1 MKTLVKIVI
10 ALVIV
15 TTAFNASRAALNN
28 YQFEDA
34 VREGILFDPR
44 SSDAEILAM
53 IAKLANSYDVP
64 LAPEDIEIR
73 DVGQEVQVQMTYTKK
88 VVLIP
93 SIYARDWTFTPSA
106 STRILTGSRRASP
119 AR

>member
-10 ALVIV
+10 GLVLV
-15 TTAFNASRAALNN
+15 TGAFNASRAAMNN

-53 IAKLANSYDVP
+53 VAKLANEYDVP

-73 DVGQEVQVQMTYTKK
+73 DVSSEVRINMTYTRQ
-88 VVLIP
+88 VVLLP
-93 SIYARDWTFTPSA
+93 GIYTRDWTFTPSA
-106 STRILTGSRRASP
+106 STRILTGSRRH
-119 AR
+119 